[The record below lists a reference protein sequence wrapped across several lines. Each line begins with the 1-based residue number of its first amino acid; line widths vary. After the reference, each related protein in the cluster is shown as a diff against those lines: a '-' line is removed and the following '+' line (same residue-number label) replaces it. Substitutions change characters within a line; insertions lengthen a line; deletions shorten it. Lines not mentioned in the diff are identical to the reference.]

1 MAYNLSPLKIKII
14 EVEEWL
20 TKEFSSVRTGK
31 ATPVLLDN
39 VIVDNYGSKTPIKF
53 IASISVEDAKS
64 LRVTP
69 WDKAHIKAIE
79 TAIIQSNLGL
89 STVPDQVGLHIIF
102 PDLTEDRRKALLKII
117 GEKQEEARISLRK
130 ERERF
135 WNDIQ
140 DKERVGEISEDE
152 KFHLKDELQKMIDVG
167 NNAFDEIIE
176 RKKKEI
182 MG

>member
-1 MAYNLSPLKIKII
+1 MAYNLSPLKLKIGEI
-14 EVEEWL
+14 EEWL
-20 TKEFSSVRTGK
+20 TKEFSGVRTGK
-31 ATPVLLDN
+31 ATPILLDN
-39 VIVDNYGSKTPIKF
+39 VMVDNYGSRTPIKF

-69 WDKAHIKAIE
+69 WDKSHVKSIESAI
-79 TAIIQSNLGL
+79 AQANLGL
-89 STVPDQVGLHIIF
+89 STAPDQVGLRVIF

-140 DKERVGEISEDE
+140 DKEKVGEISEDE
-152 KFHLKDELQKMIDVG
+152 KFRLKDDLQKMIDVG
-167 NNAFDEIIE
+167 NASFDELVE
-176 RKKKEI
+176 KKKKEI
-182 MG
+182 LG